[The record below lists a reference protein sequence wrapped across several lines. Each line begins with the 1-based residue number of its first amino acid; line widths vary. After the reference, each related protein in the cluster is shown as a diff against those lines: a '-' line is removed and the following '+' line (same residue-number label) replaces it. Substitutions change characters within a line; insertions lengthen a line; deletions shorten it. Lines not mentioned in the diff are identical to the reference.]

1 MKKIILTML
10 ALVFTFAVTSCRDT
24 EKKTEDTMD
33 EAIEAVEEAAEDAE
47 EAIEEAAENLE
58 EAMEEADDD
67 VQESAAK
74 AQLKSE

>member
-1 MKKIILTML
+1 MKKLILTML

-33 EAIEAVEEAAEDAE
+33 DAIEAVEKAAEDTG
-47 EAIEEAAENLE
+47 EAIEEAAENVE
-58 EAMEEADDD
+58 EAIEEVADD